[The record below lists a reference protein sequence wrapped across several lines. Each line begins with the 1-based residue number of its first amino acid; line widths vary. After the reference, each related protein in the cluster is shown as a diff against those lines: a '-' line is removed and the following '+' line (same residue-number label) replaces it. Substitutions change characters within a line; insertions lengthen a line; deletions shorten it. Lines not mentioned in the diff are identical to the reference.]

1 MITTNSTNPVVGT
14 REQQMKNLRQSWD
27 EARSSSNGTGTIFIP
42 ADLKF
47 QQLSSSAK
55 DSALVESRLYN
66 VSEIGRWLQISP
78 FLLGD
83 LSHNAYGSLSE
94 SQMAFLLYTLNPYI
108 IALEQEMNRKLIM
121 PSRYGR
127 EHVDLDQNSIL
138 AIDKEKQANYLGNLV
153 KSGLMTP
160 NEARKVLGLPQT
172 EDGNKLFVSFTD
184 ISQNT
189 IAEVDEQ

>member
-1 MITTNSTNPVVGT
+1 MVGT
-14 REQQMKNLRQSWD
+14 AEKQIKTLKQSWD
-27 EARSSSNGTGTIFIP
+27 EARAQSQGTGTVFIP

-55 DSALVESRLYN
+55 DSAMVETRLYN
-66 VSEIGRWLQISP
+66 VQEIGRWLQISP

-108 IALEQEMNRKLIM
+108 IALEEEMNRKLIM
-121 PSRYGR
+121 PSKYGI
-127 EHVDLDQNSIL
+127 EYVDLDQNSIL
-138 AIDKEKQANYLGNLV
+138 AIDKEAQANYLGNLV
-153 KSGLMTP
+153 KNGLMTP

-172 EDGNKLFVSFTD
+172 EGGNKLFVSFTD
-184 ISQNT
+184 INQNT
-189 IAEVDEQ
+189 IAEVEE